1 MVTPIALVDTTEP
14 KDCRFSTAIPS
25 TPLEGGSDRNL
36 NRSPQPGPL
45 SMALSLLCESP
56 SRPTGLSS
64 LFKEFVR
71 RSIDLDSNLRWIV
84 FVGPDYDFG
93 PVSDRVTLCRNFS
106 GNDNLGR
113 RLYADH
119 LLVSWHAERMGAQ
132 ALLTVGFVPVRQGIP
147 TIMHLFTLHH
157 LSDSNHLDPIRS
169 VYRSW
174 ATTQGLR
181 AARLVITNSRFAA
194 NQITTVVPAVKGK
207 VIQSYEG
214 VDHSVFN
221 PVQPPEEK
229 AELDRALGLPPKYIL
244 WLSNLYPYKQADLLL
259 RSHARLPAALREEY
273 PIVFVGGDWSNQRA
287 LLEQLA
293 AQLSVTIRLQFL
305 EWVEQRWIAPLLR
318 QARILALPSREETFG
333 RPVAEAMAC
342 GTPCVVNDIPIMHEV
357 TNGAAWITDF
367 ANLSGAAYSL
377 AEALTD
383 ETQRADVIQRGLIR
397 ARDFDFDKLTRERL
411 IAIYKSLDLT
421 NDVQRLGA

>member
-14 KDCRFSTAIPS
+14 KDCRFPMASPS
-25 TPLEGGSDRNL
+25 TPLDSESESNL

-45 SMALSLLCESP
+45 TMALSLLCENP
-56 SRPTGLSS
+56 LRLTGLSS

-71 RSIDLDSNLRWIV
+71 RSVALDPNLRWIV

-119 LLVSWHAERMGAQ
+119 LLVSWRSERMGAQ

-157 LSDSNHLDPIRS
+157 SSDSNHLDPIRS
-169 VYRSW
+169 VYRTW

-181 AARLVITNSRFAA
+181 AARLVITNSQFAA
-194 NQITTVVPAVKGK
+194 KQIATVVPAIQGK

-221 PVQPPEEK
+221 PAQAPEEK
-229 AELDRALGLPPKYIL
+229 SELDRALGLPPKYIL
-244 WLSNLYPYKQADLLL
+244 WLSNLYPYKQADLLV
-259 RSHARLPAALREEY
+259 RSYARLPSALREEY
-273 PIVFVGGDWSNQRA
+273 PIVLVGGDWSNQRA

-293 AQLSVTIRLQFL
+293 ARLSVTRRLHFL
-305 EWVEQRWIAPLLR
+305 DWVDQRWIAPLLR
-318 QARILALPSREETFG
+318 HARILALPSREETFG

-342 GTPCVVNDIPIMHEV
+342 GTPCVVNNIPIMHEV
-357 TNGAAWITDF
+357 TNGAAWITDY
-367 ANLSGAAYSL
+367 ANLNGAASSL

-383 ETQRADVIQRGLIR
+383 EAQRADVIQRGLIR

-411 IAIYKSLDLT
+411 IAIYKSLNLT
-421 NDVQRLGA
+421 NDIQRLR